1 MHQLMLGSFV
11 DLLFGEFHAE
21 ARFRA
26 HFIFGKAG
34 APARTFLELHHGFIC
49 SLLGRFSFD
58 ERRVVRE

>member
-1 MHQLMLGSFV
+1 MHQLMRGSFV
-11 DLLFGEFHAE
+11 DLVGEFPDE
-21 ARFRA
+21 AQFRGA
-26 HFIFGKAG
+26 HFIFGEAG